1 MKYIID
7 GKEVEGVGV
16 NGNCIPANKLP
27 REKHLEL
34 CKRGALIGN
43 KRKAEKKKEAKIKE
57 TIGEILL
64 RILYSPVKPK
74 TMKKKLTA
82 LGLDTDSENYYSA
95 MVAQALLNNDDK
107 GNVNDVA
114 KLTEL
119 LYKLQNKDD
128 TTNDKNDSIKQ
139 LIESIKDV

>member
-7 GKEVEGVGV
+7 GKEVEGIGV
-16 NGNCIPANKLP
+16 NGNCIPISKLP
-27 REKHLEL
+27 KEQHLEMSR
-34 CKRGALIGN
+34 KGGIASN

>member
-1 MKYIID
+1 MKFIVD

-16 NGNCIPANKLP
+16 NGNCLPFNRMSKEKL
-27 REKHLEL
+27 REIQK
-34 CKRGALIGN
+34 KGSIAGN
-43 KRKAEKKKEAKIKE
+43 KKQAEKRKEAKIKE

-119 LYKLQNKDD
+119 LYKLQHKDD

-139 LIESIKDV
+139 LIESIKNV